1 MGSFAALRM
10 TGNFEKG
17 CGVGMT
23 YLEKYREMGGKK
35 IEEEELVRFYCPA
48 EFFGVPKEHCQ
59 RQGSEDWVPVVVTEA
74 VSDQC
79 RDCWNQE
86 YDEGDHPTQYMSKL
100 RDVMEKDFM
109 QALIR
114 QMQGQPVGKQRLAAR
129 IAVAIMESEMAFTG
143 YPRTT
148 DGNRIKKVLT
158 QVLHR
163 YRVST
168 EDGQRLF
175 RELAERYREL

>member
-1 MGSFAALRM
+1 
-10 TGNFEKG
+10 
-17 CGVGMT
+17 MT
-23 YLEKYREMGGKK
+23 YLEKYREMGGRSTD
-35 IEEEELVRFYCPA
+35 EDAVRFCCPA
-48 EFFGVPKEHCQ
+48 EFFGEPKEHCQ
-59 RQGSEDWVPVVVTEA
+59 RQESESWVPVVVTEA
-74 VSDQC
+74 ITDQC

-86 YDEGDHPTQYMSKL
+86 YEEHGHPTQYMSKL

-114 QMQGQPVGKQRLAAR
+114 EMQCQPVGKQRLAAR
-129 IAVAIMESEMAFTG
+129 IATEIVESEEAFTG
-143 YPRTT
+143 YPSTT

-168 EDGQRLF
+168 EDGQGLF
-175 RELAERYREL
+175 RELAEHYREL